1 MRRVE
6 ASGKGRE
13 MQQEL
18 FVAALIEKDLISPH
32 QEESSRVWKEQPVPL
47 LLQGL
52 LKSQSL
58 VSGGL

>member
-1 MRRVE
+1 
-6 ASGKGRE
+6 